1 MLVEGERAF
10 AVDSNVGRYWLA
22 RAQGFTVVA
31 ARGRRV
37 GVVKDLVVDPQTLE
51 VSSVLVRR
59 RPGSW
64 ARRTARLP
72 VGELRTVLP
81 GSRRF
86 VLVPKEGPARTR
98 VWATVAG
105 RQGAVAA
112 RRTGEVSAIAAR
124 HTGHASAVA
133 ARHTGHASAVA
144 ARHTGHASAV
154 AARRTGRALATGSAV
169 VAAETRARWP
179 GIRHDISTAAART
192 GRWLSAAAAGTA
204 TFLHAAWR
212 WAGARLREG
221 ELYVRSRARR
231 SYSPV
236 EEPARDS
243 DSPPP
248 E

>member
-1 MLVEGERAF
+1 MEGERAF
-10 AVDSNVGRYWLA
+10 AVDSNVGRYWLV
-22 RAQGFTVVA
+22 RAQGFAVVA

-112 RRTGEVSAIAAR
+112 RHTGKVSASAAR

-144 ARHTGHASAV
+144 ARHT
-154 AARRTGRALATGSAV
+154 RRALATGSAV

-179 GIRHDISTAAART
+179 GVRDDVAAASVRAA
-192 GRWLSAAAAGTA
+192 RWLSAAAAGTGS
-204 TFLHAAWR
+204 FLHTAWQ
-212 WAGARLREG
+212 WA
-221 ELYVRSRARR
+221 RSWTRRA
-231 SYSPV
+231 YSRVV
-236 EEPARDS
+236 EPTRDG